1 MCYTQRKC
9 LIAISNLNPA
19 SSPPFLSN
27 STNNRQRLAKLFIKS
42 VFPILSL
49 LFAFVRFSK
58 FQAAHNNYLAKDW
71 LLPLLC
77 SYRFFSQ
84 NTNDD
89 GLRHGFEPETLP
101 MPYVFP
107 FPHLCYLGPTD
118 LYPRVLSRMVT
129 LVETVDSISLLIWM
143 SRPPTLPSKV

>member
-9 LIAISNLNPA
+9 LIAVSNLNPT

-27 STNNRQRLAKLFIKS
+27 STNNRQRMAKLFIKS

-49 LFAFVRFSK
+49 PFAFVRFSK
-58 FQAAHNNYLAKDW
+58 FQAAHNNYLAHDW

-84 NTNDD
+84 NTKDD
-89 GLRHGFEPETLP
+89 SLRHGLEPETLL

-107 FPHLCYLGPTD
+107 FHLLCYLRRSNLRCKVPKGGSSGGTGIPWQPIQVKPIIAKT
-118 LYPRVLSRMVT
+118 
-129 LVETVDSISLLIWM
+129 
-143 SRPPTLPSKV
+143 PPMK